1 MPTTTTHGFRKPLGG
16 EPANGPGDIGNLA
29 DDVED
34 YATDN
39 DAVIAPA
46 LAAWTS
52 YTPTWTGAT
61 TNPVLNNG
69 TLAGSYLRFG
79 KTVHYRIELTVG
91 STTAV
96 GSGTWLFT
104 LPVAP
109 TAPAEAVVGSGAA
122 FDTSAAARTTLVARH
137 SSTPGTISF
146 VRGDTGAQVTN
157 AAPYAWAT
165 GDRISVTGFYEVA

>member
-29 DDVED
+29 DDVET
-34 YATDN
+34 YATSN
-39 DAVIAPA
+39 DAALAPA

-52 YTPTWTGAT
+52 YTPTWTGGSPT
-61 TNPVLNNG
+61 IGNG
-69 TLAGSYLRFG
+69 TLVGSYRTVG
-79 KTVHYRIELTVG
+79 KTVQYRIELTAG
-91 STTAV
+91 STTNY

-109 TAPAEAVVGSGAA
+109 TAPTESVVGSGMAY
-122 FDTSAAARTTLVARH
+122 DTSGSARTTLIVRH
-137 SSTPGTISF
+137 SSTPGTVSF

-165 GDRISVTGFYEVA
+165 GDRVSVTGFYEVA